1 VSDYSLRWQGPWLGE
16 IKKVPKGHEV
26 LAEFP
31 NVEWAWEG
39 DEYKWIIRDP
49 SGRRYIGATNHG
61 AFYEA
66 KLSEITDAI
75 QMHDEVGEALAV
87 VFFHFTQ

>member
-1 VSDYSLRWQGPWLGE
+1 VSDYSLRWQGPWLGD
-16 IKKVPKGHEV
+16 IKQVPGGHVV

-31 NVEWAWEG
+31 NVEWAWDG

-49 SGRRYIGATNHG
+49 SGRRYIGATSHG

-75 QMHDEVGEALAV
+75 DMHYKVAEALDI
-87 VFFHFTQ
+87 VFVHFTQ